1 MSILKALPLISQD
14 LIQVLERRK
23 NGKYRS
29 EKNRKAV
36 AIADMKDIIRYYE
49 CEMDTEVE
57 KAMLY
62 GINLSIYNRLTE
74 LSYEDFEIYIT
85 TLCALLQG
93 YYTTEIDDKRVI
105 TREDHQDKSKEIST
119 TERVTKQ
126 EIIREVVDTTKVTS
140 KNTNRARKISSGMIP
155 YRG

>member
-1 MSILKALPLISQD
+1 MTVLKALPLISQD
-14 LIQVLERRK
+14 LIKVLERRK
-23 NGKYRS
+23 KGKYRS

-49 CEMDTEVE
+49 NEMDTEVE

-62 GINLSIYNRLTE
+62 GVNLSIYNRLTE

-93 YYTTEIDDKRVI
+93 YRTAEFDNKRVI
-105 TREDHQDKSKEIST
+105 TKDDYQDKSKENNT
-119 TERVTKQ
+119 AAREVKT
-126 EIIREVVDTTKVTS
+126 EIIREADKITTKQT
-140 KNTNRARKISSGMIP
+140 KGARKISSGMIP